1 MKQLLTWILEGF
13 FLIIVLIVS
22 LLLYAPQQGE
32 QIMHIK
38 MIQVTDK
45 NKEKAIEQGSLM
57 FVKTFSELE
66 QPKNNTLISFQA
78 DRFGESVILTH
89 MFVKS
94 EVRNQTTY
102 YITQAP
108 DSSYYDTYETT
119 HEDLIGTYLFHM
131 QYMGNVYEFLQ
142 STYGKLTY
150 GIITVICVLAS
161 LYVQITAL
169 RRDRK
174 KKTAEKITE
183 QARQEEEE
191 LQEIPQ
197 TKQAL
202 PDHGETLDIQV
213 NKLEQKI
220 LAEIEA
226 GTQKKEEIPA
236 YQLKEIREALGKRDE
251 IVVEENVESA
261 NSKPE
266 QGTACTVVEETA
278 RAASEKSEDVL
289 DSLLEE
295 ELLHEQRVVSAR
307 LEEAAVT
314 LDDEKI
320 QSETQAVMMDEV
332 EDKVIQTAPETL
344 QQEEAVIEEGPAITP
359 KLETGEMEAVTKNT
373 ETKETKETETK
384 EAEAKETERKETETK
399 ETEIET
405 KTKES
410 KTKEI
415 EIKEAVQGGE
425 GTEEPFDS
433 TQYPKYDTPE
443 HRVPQVVVY
452 PTDCPKDIEGLYN
465 SDASKFEK
473 NIPFSELQLHIL
485 KIDALEPIVN
495 SIQPQDAHTTVCD
508 DSGVPQ
514 QISQEAEAELIK
526 PLEKEQHP
534 DCGKEAVEEVKA
546 DTATDSPQ
554 DHAAGDIEPRSD
566 VDPELLEEV
575 RREVQEL
582 LHGVKPPKEIEE
594 QEYPDFD
601 RKYAVKSKADE
612 KEKAEQAEQEEQ
624 KEELK
629 EDTQEEELLL
639 RNLTF
644 DFSGRFAILHGEVV
658 NHFPYPVHYIKAEI
672 ELYDDVHYVIKK
684 MKWYLCSREFLQP
697 GEARE
702 FTYTAYEIFG
712 VHDYHL
718 RIISYKRK

>member
-150 GIITVICVLAS
+150 GIITGICVLAS

-236 YQLKEIREALGKRDE
+236 YQLKEIREALGKREE

-261 NSKPE
+261 NSKQE

-295 ELLHEQRVVSAR
+295 ELLHEQRVASAR

-314 LDDEKI
+314 LDDEEI
-320 QSETQAVMMDEV
+320 QSETQAVMMEGV
-332 EDKVIQTAPETL
+332 EDKVIQTAPEIL
-344 QQEEAVIEEGPAITP
+344 QQEEAVTEEVPVITP

-373 ETKETKETETK
+373 ETKETKE
-384 EAEAKETERKETETK
+384 AEAKETERKETEIETK
-399 ETEIET
+399 ET
-405 KTKES
+405 

-495 SIQPQDAHTTVCD
+495 SIQPQDAPTTVCD
-508 DSGVPQ
+508 DSDVPQ

-526 PLEKEQHP
+526 PLENEQHP
-534 DCGKEAVEEVKA
+534 DCGKEAVEEAKA
-546 DTATDSPQ
+546 NAITDTPQ

-594 QEYPDFD
+594 QEYPDFN
-601 RKYAVKSKADE
+601 RKYAVKSKTDE
-612 KEKAEQAEQEEQ
+612 KEKAEQPEQEEQ

-629 EDTQEEELLL
+629 EDTQEELLL

-658 NHFPYPVHYIKAEI
+658 NHLPYPVHYIKAEI

>member
-1 MKQLLTWILEGF
+1 MCPG
-13 FLIIVLIVS
+13 
-22 LLLYAPQQGE
+22 
-32 QIMHIK
+32 
-38 MIQVTDK
+38 
-45 NKEKAIEQGSLM
+45 
-57 FVKTFSELE
+57 
-66 QPKNNTLISFQA
+66 
-78 DRFGESVILTH
+78 
-89 MFVKS
+89 
-94 EVRNQTTY
+94 
-102 YITQAP
+102 
-108 DSSYYDTYETT
+108 
-119 HEDLIGTYLFHM
+119 
-131 QYMGNVYEFLQ
+131 
-142 STYGKLTY
+142 
-150 GIITVICVLAS
+150 ITVCS
-161 LYVQITAL
+161 
-169 RRDRK
+169 
-174 KKTAEKITE
+174 EE
-183 QARQEEEE
+183 ARQEEEE

-236 YQLKEIREALGKRDE
+236 YQLKEIREALGKREE

-261 NSKPE
+261 NSKQE

-295 ELLHEQRVVSAR
+295 ELLHEQRVASAR

-314 LDDEKI
+314 LDDEEI
-320 QSETQAVMMDEV
+320 QSETQAVMMEGV
-332 EDKVIQTAPETL
+332 EDKVIQTAPEIL

-373 ETKETKETETK
+373 ETKE
-384 EAEAKETERKETETK
+384 AEIKETERKETKTK
-399 ETEIET
+399 ETEIE
-405 KTKES
+405 TKES

-508 DSGVPQ
+508 DSDVPQ

-526 PLEKEQHP
+526 PLENEQHP
-534 DCGKEAVEEVKA
+534 DCGKEAVEGAKA

-554 DHAAGDIEPRSD
+554 DHAAGDIELRSD

-582 LHGVKPPKEIEE
+582 LHGVKPPEKTEE

-612 KEKAEQAEQEEQ
+612 KENAEQPEQEEQ

-629 EDTQEEELLL
+629 EDTQDEELLL

-718 RIISYKRK
+718 RVISYKRK

>member
-1 MKQLLTWILEGF
+1 
-13 FLIIVLIVS
+13 
-22 LLLYAPQQGE
+22 
-32 QIMHIK
+32 
-38 MIQVTDK
+38 MI
-45 NKEKAIEQGSLM
+45 
-57 FVKTFSELE
+57 
-66 QPKNNTLISFQA
+66 
-78 DRFGESVILTH
+78 
-89 MFVKS
+89 
-94 EVRNQTTY
+94 
-102 YITQAP
+102 
-108 DSSYYDTYETT
+108 
-119 HEDLIGTYLFHM
+119 
-131 QYMGNVYEFLQ
+131 
-142 STYGKLTY
+142 
-150 GIITVICVLAS
+150 
-161 LYVQITAL
+161 
-169 RRDRK
+169 
-174 KKTAEKITE
+174 
-183 QARQEEEE
+183 
-191 LQEIPQ
+191 
-197 TKQAL
+197 
-202 PDHGETLDIQV
+202 
-213 NKLEQKI
+213 
-220 LAEIEA
+220 
-226 GTQKKEEIPA
+226 
-236 YQLKEIREALGKRDE
+236 
-251 IVVEENVESA
+251 
-261 NSKPE
+261 
-266 QGTACTVVEETA
+266 
-278 RAASEKSEDVL
+278 
-289 DSLLEE
+289 
-295 ELLHEQRVVSAR
+295 HEQCVASAR

-332 EDKVIQTAPETL
+332 EDKVIQTAPEIL
-344 QQEEAVIEEGPAITP
+344 QQEEAVTEEVPVITP
-359 KLETGEMEAVTKNT
+359 KLETGEMETVTKNT
-373 ETKETKETETK
+373 ETKEAEIKET
-384 EAEAKETERKETETK
+384 EAKETERKETKTK
-399 ETEIET
+399 ETKIET
-405 KTKES
+405 KI
-410 KTKEI
+410 KEI

-425 GTEEPFDS
+425 GTEEPFNS

-443 HRVPQVVVY
+443 HRVSQVVVY

-495 SIQPQDAHTTVCD
+495 SIQPQDAPTTVCD
-508 DSGVPQ
+508 DSDVPQ

-554 DHAAGDIEPRSD
+554 DHAAGGREPRSD

-612 KEKAEQAEQEEQ
+612 KEKAEQPEQEEQ

>member
-150 GIITVICVLAS
+150 GIITGICVLAS

-236 YQLKEIREALGKRDE
+236 YQLKEIREALGKHDE
-251 IVVEENVESA
+251 IAAEENVESA
-261 NSKPE
+261 KSKQE
-266 QGTACTVVEETA
+266 QDTACTVIEETA
-278 RAASEKSEDVL
+278 RAASEKSEDML

-295 ELLHEQRVVSAR
+295 ELLHEQRVASTR

-332 EDKVIQTAPETL
+332 EDKEIQTAPVIL
-344 QQEEAVIEEGPAITP
+344 QQEEAVIEEVPVITP
-359 KLETGEMEAVTKNT
+359 KLETGEMET
-373 ETKETKETETK
+373 ETKETETK
-384 EAEAKETERKETETK
+384 ETETK
-399 ETEIET
+399 E
-405 KTKES
+405 
-410 KTKEI
+410 KEI

-443 HRVPQVVVY
+443 HRVSQVVVY
-452 PTDCPKDIEGLYN
+452 PTDCPKAIEGLYN

-508 DSGVPQ
+508 DSDVPQ

-526 PLEKEQHP
+526 PLENEQHP
-534 DCGKEAVEEVKA
+534 DCGKEAVEEAKA
-546 DTATDSPQ
+546 NAITDTPQ

-612 KEKAEQAEQEEQ
+612 KEKAEQPEQEEQ

-658 NHFPYPVHYIKAEI
+658 NHLPYPVHYIKAEI

>member
-150 GIITVICVLAS
+150 GIITGICVLAS

-236 YQLKEIREALGKRDE
+236 YQLKEIREALGKHDE
-251 IVVEENVESA
+251 IAAEENVESA
-261 NSKPE
+261 KSKQE
-266 QGTACTVVEETA
+266 QDTACTVIEETA
-278 RAASEKSEDVL
+278 RAASEKSEDML

-295 ELLHEQRVVSAR
+295 ELLHEQRVASTR

-332 EDKVIQTAPETL
+332 EDKEIQTAPVIL
-344 QQEEAVIEEGPAITP
+344 QQEEAVIEEVPVITP
-359 KLETGEMEAVTKNT
+359 KLETGEMETETKNT
-373 ETKETKETETK
+373 ETKETK
-384 EAEAKETERKETETK
+384 EAEAKETERKETKTETK
-399 ETEIET
+399 ETE
-405 KTKES
+405 TKE
-410 KTKEI
+410 KEI

-443 HRVPQVVVY
+443 HRVSQVVVY
-452 PTDCPKDIEGLYN
+452 PTDCPKAIEGLYN

-508 DSGVPQ
+508 DSDVPQ

-526 PLEKEQHP
+526 PLENEQHP
-534 DCGKEAVEEVKA
+534 DCGKEAVEEAKA
-546 DTATDSPQ
+546 NAITDTPQ

-612 KEKAEQAEQEEQ
+612 KEKAEQPEQEEQ

-658 NHFPYPVHYIKAEI
+658 NHLPYPVHYIKAEI

>member
-150 GIITVICVLAS
+150 GIITGICVLAS

-169 RRDRK
+169 RHDRK

-236 YQLKEIREALGKRDE
+236 YQLKEIREALGKHDE
-251 IVVEENVESA
+251 IAVEKNVESA
-261 NSKPE
+261 NSKQE

-278 RAASEKSEDVL
+278 KAASEKSEDVL

-295 ELLHEQRVVSAR
+295 ELLHEQCVASAR

-314 LDDEKI
+314 LDDEEI

-332 EDKVIQTAPETL
+332 EDKVIQTAPVIL

-373 ETKETKETETK
+373 ETKETKE
-384 EAEAKETERKETETK
+384 AEAKETEVETK
-399 ETEIET
+399 ET
-405 KTKES
+405 

-452 PTDCPKDIEGLYN
+452 PTDCPKAIEGLYN

-495 SIQPQDAHTTVCD
+495 SIQPQDAPTTVCD
-508 DSGVPQ
+508 DSDVPP

-526 PLEKEQHP
+526 PLENEQHP

-546 DTATDSPQ
+546 DAITDTPQ

-612 KEKAEQAEQEEQ
+612 KEKAEQPEQEEQ

-658 NHFPYPVHYIKAEI
+658 NHLPYPVHYIKAEI

>member
-150 GIITVICVLAS
+150 GIITGICVLAS

-236 YQLKEIREALGKRDE
+236 YQLKEIREALGKRNE
-251 IVVEENVESA
+251 IVAEENVEPA

-295 ELLHEQRVVSAR
+295 ELLHEQRVASAR

-314 LDDEKI
+314 LDDEEI
-320 QSETQAVMMDEV
+320 QSETQAVMMEGV
-332 EDKVIQTAPETL
+332 EDKVIQTAPEIL
-344 QQEEAVIEEGPAITP
+344 QQEEAVTEEVPVITP

-373 ETKETKETETK
+373 ETKETKE
-384 EAEAKETERKETETK
+384 AEAKETERKETEIETK
-399 ETEIET
+399 ET
-405 KTKES
+405 

-495 SIQPQDAHTTVCD
+495 SIQPQDAPTTVCD
-508 DSGVPQ
+508 DSDVPQ

-526 PLEKEQHP
+526 PLENEQHP
-534 DCGKEAVEEVKA
+534 DCGKEAVEEAKA
-546 DTATDSPQ
+546 NAITDTPQ

-594 QEYPDFD
+594 QEYPDFN
-601 RKYAVKSKADE
+601 RKYAVKSKTDE
-612 KEKAEQAEQEEQ
+612 KEKAEQPEQEEQ

-629 EDTQEEELLL
+629 EDTQEELLL

-658 NHFPYPVHYIKAEI
+658 NHLPYPVHYIKAEI